1 MIDAKS
7 LLDRFLGPDGKGSGQ
22 LGGQL
27 KQVAGGHSP
36 SPAKPGRSLPGGIP
50 AGFLGGAGAGGL
62 IGLLLGG
69 RKKSKGVGGVL
80 SHGGAAALGALA
92 YRAYQNWQQEQAR
105 GAPPAD
111 DSFLPESPAAD
122 GQPFALALVRAMIG
136 AAKADGHVDAAEQQ
150 AIFAQVE
157 QAGLDA
163 EAKALVFE
171 ALSRP
176 TDLDAIAASARTP
189 EQAAELFLASRL
201 AIDPDHPAE
210 RSYLDA
216 LAHRLKLPPGLADR
230 LSAEAA
236 TASGG

>member
-7 LLDRFLGPDGKGSGQ
+7 LLERFFGPDGKGTSQ
-22 LGGQL
+22 LGGLL
-27 KQVAGGHSP
+27 KGGQGASR
-36 SPAKPGRSLPGGIP
+36 PASGLPGGIP

-69 RKKSKGVGGVL
+69 KKKSKGIGGVL

-105 GAPPAD
+105 GAAPAD
-111 DSFLPESPAAD
+111 DSFLPDRPAAD

-136 AAKADGHVDAAEQQ
+136 AAKADGHIDAAEQQ

-163 EAKALVFE
+163 EAKALVFD

-176 TDLDAIAASARTP
+176 ADLEAIAASARTP

-201 AIDPDHPAE
+201 AIDPDNPAE
-210 RSYLDA
+210 RAYLDA
-216 LAHRLKLPPGLADR
+216 LAHRLKLPPGLAAR
-230 LSAEAA
+230 LSAEADA
-236 TASGG
+236 AGGG

>member
-7 LLDRFLGPDGKGSGQ
+7 LLDRFLGPDGKGTGQ
-22 LGGQL
+22 LGGLL
-27 KQVAGGHSP
+27 KKATGGQGASR
-36 SPAKPGRSLPGGIP
+36 PGTGLPGGIP

-69 RKKSKGVGGVL
+69 KKKSKGIGGVL

-105 GAPPAD
+105 GTPPAN
-111 DSFLPESPAAD
+111 DSFLPDRPAAD

-136 AAKADGHVDAAEQQ
+136 AAKADGHIDAAEQQ

-163 EAKALVFE
+163 EAKALVFD

-176 TDLDAIAASARTP
+176 ADLDAIAASARTP

-201 AIDPDHPAE
+201 AIDPDNPAE
-210 RSYLDA
+210 RTYLDA
-216 LAHRLKLPPGLADR
+216 LAHRLKLPPGLAAR
-230 LSAEAA
+230 LSAEAD
-236 TASGG
+236 TAAGG

>member
-1 MIDAKS
+1 MINAKS
-7 LLDRFLGPDGKGSGQ
+7 LLDRFLGPDGKGGEQ
-22 LGGQL
+22 LGSLLGQVTGA
-27 KQVAGGHSP
+27 QGHAP
-36 SPAKPGRSLPGGIP
+36 SRPGSGIP
-50 AGFLGGAGAGGL
+50 AGFIGGAGAGGL
-62 IGLLLGG
+62 VGLLLGG
-69 RKKSKGVGGVL
+69 RKKKKGIGGVL

-92 YRAYQNWQQEQAR
+92 YRAYQNWQQGQAPGQR
-105 GAPPAD
+105 SPVAD
-111 DSFLPESPAAD
+111 ASFLPDSPAAD

-163 EAKALVFE
+163 EAKALVFD

-201 AIDPDHPAE
+201 AIDPDHAAE
-210 RSYLDA
+210 RAYLDA
-216 LAHRLKLPPGLADR
+216 LAHRLKLPPGLAAQ
-230 LSAEAA
+230 LSAEAEA
-236 TASGG
+236 ASTA